1 MSKVP
6 ASQKINI
13 AAYNLLVQ
21 TTSHPH
27 MIQYHQQGA

>member
-1 MSKVP
+1 MSEVP
-6 ASQKINI
+6 SSQKTIT
-13 AAYNLLVQ
+13 AAYTLLVH